1 LNVEHFEAALL
12 LVLALYQPL
21 SKSEAVVFF
30 NRDSK
35 RGGFCLGGQGRG
47 GAIQMIEQAM
57 VKPIARMRIIVAKS
71 AFDEVDIV
79 RLHQ

>member
-1 LNVEHFEAALL
+1 
-12 LVLALYQPL
+12 
-21 SKSEAVVFF
+21 
-30 NRDSK
+30 
-35 RGGFCLGGQGRG
+35 
-47 GAIQMIEQAM
+47 M